1 MYGSNCVLCYGTWN
15 RKSQMKGL
23 IPSSTSELKEK
34 LRKRFS
40 MVDVPEWNTTKT
52 CRLCGGITVET
63 EIKIRTR
70 KKENGKL
77 VKKKKETRDLRK
89 CQDCNLILNQDR
101 NGAIHILQNWNHF
114 QQYGV
119 KDSKFLPNSN

>member
-1 MYGSNCVLCYGTWN
+1 
-15 RKSQMKGL
+15 MKGL
-23 IPSSTSELKEK
+23 IPSPTSGIKEK
-34 LRKRFS
+34 LRKRFA

-77 VKKKKETRDLRK
+77 VKKKKETRDLKK
-89 CQDCNLILNQDR
+89 CQDCNLILN
-101 NGAIHILQNWNHF
+101 
-114 QQYGV
+114 
-119 KDSKFLPNSN
+119 